1 MNNFCSFI
9 SSLCFSIIFPGL
21 CVGQQSIHHSLP
33 WPQYSTRLHQGCLHN
48 PVGHSLDYLQNLKP
62 GNVALVV
69 NQDSHSNHAT
79 FSSEKFIEYNDEE
92 YSTFIFS
99 VSFDTENPCPSDC
112 FELEVRERLSIAFPS
127 GKVNEPWNVSNGP
140 HSLHFIPTHSNKE
153 EHQQFGFLLLNFH
166 NKDAGDKSCFD
177 FILRNVSQ
185 GTPSFMMVF
194 QDSIHSQFKA
204 TPLAALRKGVDQSYK
219 QPLLIE
225 WIHTGQPTEGI
236 LNLQGI
242 DLLKVSIETGPNKHI
257 IDIPA
262 TLSKELKKVELRSS
276 SGMHEEIA
284 VPFYPVPPFE
294 VHLLPHSHVDIGFTH
309 LQDEVMH
316 MQWKMF
322 EDAIEMGE
330 QTRNYPEAAQFKWNT
345 EVLWAVEGYLQQADS
360 NKRQSFIQAVHD
372 GIIGLDALFGSVLTG
387 LQKPEEL
394 MQNTYYAHELLDHYN
409 IPIASTMITDVPG
422 AQWGFV
428 PALYHNGVRYLN
440 MGPNH
445 MPHMADM
452 GYQVGHTIKT
462 WGDIPFYWESISG
475 KERILVWMSSHGYSW
490 FHPWLLGNIRKKEG
504 IPILAFLNEL
514 QEKGYPYHMVQLRYT
529 LGDNAGP
536 DKDLSDFVKEWNET
550 YSSPKLI
557 INTNEKMFQQF
568 EERYGHVLPVVR
580 GDFTPYW
587 EDGAASSA
595 LETSLNRN
603 TVEKLLQA
611 ELLWSAN
618 PNKSYP
624 FGLFRE
630 AWRNILLFSEHTWG
644 AYSSKSDPDGE
655 FAKAQWE
662 VKQSFATRAAEITNH
677 LLDSILG
684 HEPDDTIEKFSVV
697 NTHPFSGSG
706 LIKFKANPG
715 IRVKDSKGNSI
726 PSQRLQSGEVA
737 IHIDDIPAFGQMTL
751 TIEQGLAENLNQFPR
766 DFSLTGNNQTLIFN
780 EKGELAFWQNESHDV
795 NMIRKDDEYGFN
807 RFIYSGIDTIDMTKA
822 NFVRMDWVDHGPIL
836 QSIRMVYECIGVDSI
851 VSMYSL
857 IVPSGVLEINN
868 TVYKKKITCDEN
880 ARFVFPFEVPDAQ
893 IRMDHP
899 FGIMI
904 PGADQMP
911 GSNFNFYCT
920 QRWVDFSNPDFGI
933 AWVSLDAPI
942 MEFAHPHGQQW
953 ASDLKKRPWLDSF
966 VYDTRIF
973 SWIMNNVWFVN
984 YKGYQ
989 EGNIPFRYR
998 ILLHQGY
1005 DPVKIMQFALL
1016 QHQPLLV
1023 RLNEEDAGRLNLPF
1037 NWEGDDEIQLSL
1049 CKKSRTGDAIIMR
1062 LVNMCP
1068 DKKKVSIIPLD
1079 NFLHIYYTDHTEIP
1093 GEKLHI
1099 QEVEFDGWEIK
1110 TLRLDR
1116 Y

>member
-1 MNNFCSFI
+1 MIKFCSPI
-9 SSLCFSIIFPGL
+9 LSLCFSLFLLGL
-21 CVGQQSIHHSLP
+21 CFGQESIHSPSP
-33 WPQYSTRLHQGCLHN
+33 WPQISSRLHQGCLHN
-48 PVGHSLDYLQNLKP
+48 PVGYSLDYLQNLKP

-69 NQDSHSNHAT
+69 NQDSQSNKAS
-79 FSSEKFIEYNDEE
+79 FRSEKFIDFNGEE

-99 VSFDTENPCPSDC
+99 VSFDTNYPCPSDC
-112 FELEVRERLSIAFPS
+112 FELVAEEQLSFIFPS
-127 GKVNEPWNVSNGP
+127 GKFIEPWHVSNGP
-140 HSLHFIPTHSNKE
+140 HSLHFIPTHSNEE

-166 NKDAGDKSCFD
+166 NKDAGDKSHFY
-177 FILRNVSQ
+177 FSLRNVSQ
-185 GTPSFMMVF
+185 DTPSSMMVF
-194 QDSIHSQFKA
+194 QDSIYTQFSA
-204 TPLAALRKGVDQSYK
+204 TPLAALRKGVDETDR

-225 WIHTGQPTEGI
+225 WIHTGQPTEGV
-236 LNLQGI
+236 LTLQGI
-242 DLLKVSIETGPNKHI
+242 EILKVSIQPGPNKHI

-262 TLSKELKKVELRSS
+262 TLTKELKKVELRSL
-276 SGMHEEIA
+276 SGGHEEIV

-330 QTRNYPEAAQFKWNT
+330 QTRDYPKEAQFKWNV

-360 NKRQSFIQAVHD
+360 VKRQSFIQAVHD

-394 MQNTYYAHELLDHYN
+394 MQNTYYAHELLDKYN
-409 IPIASTMITDVPG
+409 ISIASTMITDVPG

-445 MPHMADM
+445 MPHMPDL

-504 IPILAFLNEL
+504 IPILAFLYEL

-557 INTNEKMFQQF
+557 INTNEKMFRQF
-568 EERYGHVLPVVR
+568 EERYSNILPVVI

-595 LETSLNRN
+595 FETSLNRN
-603 TVEKLLQA
+603 TAEKLLQA
-611 ELLWSAN
+611 ELLWAAHS
-618 PNKSYP
+618 NKSYP
-624 FGLFRE
+624 FELFRE
-630 AWRNILLFSEHTWG
+630 AWRNVLLFSEHTWG

-684 HEPDDTIEKFSVV
+684 HGQEEIIEKFTVV
-697 NTHPFSGSG
+697 NTHPFTASG

-715 IRVKDSKGNSI
+715 IRVTDPKGDSI

-737 IHIDDIPAFGQMTL
+737 IYADDIPAFGQMTF
-751 TIEQGLAENLNQFPR
+751 TIEQGVADGNNYEFPR
-766 DFSLTGNNQTLIFN
+766 DYTLKGKNQTLVFN
-780 EKGELAFWQNESHDV
+780 ENGELTLWQNESQGV
-795 NMIRKDDEYGFN
+795 NLIRKDDEFGFN

-822 NFVRMDWVDHGPIL
+822 NVVRM
-836 QSIRMVYECIGVDSI
+836 
-851 VSMYSL
+851 
-857 IVPSGVLEINN
+857 
-868 TVYKKKITCDEN
+868 
-880 ARFVFPFEVPDAQ
+880 
-893 IRMDHP
+893 
-899 FGIMI
+899 
-904 PGADQMP
+904 
-911 GSNFNFYCT
+911 
-920 QRWVDFSNPDFGI
+920 
-933 AWVSLDAPI
+933 
-942 MEFAHPHGQQW
+942 
-953 ASDLKKRPWLDSF
+953 
-966 VYDTRIF
+966 
-973 SWIMNNVWFVN
+973 
-984 YKGYQ
+984 
-989 EGNIPFRYR
+989 
-998 ILLHQGY
+998 
-1005 DPVKIMQFALL
+1005 
-1016 QHQPLLV
+1016 
-1023 RLNEEDAGRLNLPF
+1023 
-1037 NWEGDDEIQLSL
+1037 
-1049 CKKSRTGDAIIMR
+1049 
-1062 LVNMCP
+1062 
-1068 DKKKVSIIPLD
+1068 
-1079 NFLHIYYTDHTEIP
+1079 
-1093 GEKLHI
+1093 
-1099 QEVEFDGWEIK
+1099 
-1110 TLRLDR
+1110 
-1116 Y
+1116 